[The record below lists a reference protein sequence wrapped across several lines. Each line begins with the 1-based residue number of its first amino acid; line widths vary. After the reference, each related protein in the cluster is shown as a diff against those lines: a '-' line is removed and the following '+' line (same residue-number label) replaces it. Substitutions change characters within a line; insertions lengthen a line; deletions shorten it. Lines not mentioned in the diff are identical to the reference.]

1 MADLR
6 ARISRIYHFT
16 DRRNL
21 PSIREQE
28 GIFSL
33 ELLESAEIQVAVLG
47 GDNVSQATDRSK
59 GLHKYVHL
67 CFFDKHPME
76 YRAREAGRIGESI
89 FLHIDPVV
97 LEEDGVKFVPG
108 MANTTGMP
116 IYDLDEALDS
126 GLIDFDVL
134 YTYMPWADADIQ
146 VRRQQAE
153 KYEILIPDFVSI
165 NLIRNFPD
173 G

>member
-1 MADLR
+1 M
-6 ARISRIYHFT
+6 IYHFT

-21 PSIREQE
+21 PSIRENE
-28 GIFSL
+28 GILSL
-33 ELLESAEIQVAVLG
+33 ELLELAKIQVAVFG

-67 CFFDKHPME
+67 CFVDTHPMD

-97 LEEDGVKFVPG
+97 LKEDGVKFVPG
-108 MANTTGMP
+108 MANTTDMP
-116 IYDLDEALDS
+116 IYDFDEALES

-134 YTYMPWADADIQ
+134 YTRMPWADADIQ
-146 VRRQQAE
+146 ARRQQAE

-165 NLIRNFPD
+165 NLIRNLPD